1 MGLRKFCIS
10 AICRPMSKQAYKFSV
25 APMMDWTD
33 RHCRV
38 FHRMLS
44 TRALLYTEMVVADAV
59 IHGDREYLIGFDARE
74 HPVALQIGGSD
85 PEKLAKATR
94 IGEEF
99 GYDEVNLNVG
109 CPSDRVQSG
118 QFGASLMAKPELVAD
133 CFSAMQGAVDIPVT
147 IKCRIGIDE
156 QNPRETLPHFLETVS
171 GPGCKHFIIH
181 ARMAWLEGL
190 SPKDNR
196 TVPPLDYD
204 LVQDMKAQF
213 PDLTIV
219 LNGGLE
225 TLAQAQEH
233 VDNLDGLMFGRAA
246 YHTPWMLSDVDHVV
260 FGDAKNDITR
270 DDIVFKL
277 IDYARSVEQELPSTK
292 ALIRHI
298 MGLYHGQI
306 GARIWRRALSEAG
319 RELLPS
325 QKIEQAYGA
334 LLYAREQAI

>member
-1 MGLRKFCIS
+1 M
-10 AICRPMSKQAYKFSV
+10 
-25 APMMDWTD
+25 T
-33 RHCRV
+33 
-38 FHRMLS
+38 
-44 TRALLYTEMVVADAV
+44 
-59 IHGDREYLIGFDARE
+59 
-74 HPVALQIGGSD
+74 
-85 PEKLAKATR
+85 KL
-94 IGEEF
+94 
-99 GYDEVNLNVG
+99 NLNVG

-118 QFGASLMAKPELVAD
+118 QFGASLMANPELVAD

-156 QNPRETLPHFLETVS
+156 QVPRETLPHFLETVS
-171 GPGCKHFIIH
+171 GAGCKHFIIH

-204 LVQDMKAQF
+204 LVQDMKIRF

-233 VDNLDGLMFGRAA
+233 VGGLDGLMFGRAA
-246 YHTPWMLSDVDHVV
+246 YHTPWMLNEVDHTI
-260 FGDAKNDITR
+260 FGDPKNDMTR
-270 DDIVFKL
+270 DDVVMQL
-277 IDYARSVEQELPSTK
+277 INYAKNMEQELPSTK

-334 LLYAREQAI
+334 LLHAREQAA

>member
-1 MGLRKFCIS
+1 MINQEFTF
-10 AICRPMSKQAYKFSV
+10 AV

-44 TRALLYTEMVVADAV
+44 KHALLYTEMVVADAV
-59 IHGDREYLIGFDARE
+59 IHGDRECLIGFDARE

-109 CPSDRVQSG
+109 CPSDRVKSG

-156 QNPRETLPHFLETVS
+156 QIPRETLPHFLETVS
-171 GPGCKHFIIH
+171 GAGCKHFIIH

-196 TVPPLDYD
+196 TVP
-204 LVQDMKAQF
+204 
-213 PDLTIV
+213 
-219 LNGGLE
+219 
-225 TLAQAQEH
+225 
-233 VDNLDGLMFGRAA
+233 R
-246 YHTPWMLSDVDHVV
+246 
-260 FGDAKNDITR
+260 
-270 DDIVFKL
+270 L
-277 IDYARSVEQELPSTK
+277 I
-292 ALIRHI
+292 
-298 MGLYHGQI
+298 MNWC
-306 GARIWRRALSEAG
+306 RI
-319 RELLPS
+319 
-325 QKIEQAYGA
+325 
-334 LLYAREQAI
+334 